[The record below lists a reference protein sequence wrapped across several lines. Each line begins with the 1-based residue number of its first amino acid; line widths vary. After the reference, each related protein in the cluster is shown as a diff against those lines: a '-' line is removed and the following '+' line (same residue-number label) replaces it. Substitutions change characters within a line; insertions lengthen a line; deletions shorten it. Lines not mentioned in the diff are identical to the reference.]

1 MFFHPKH
8 TTMLRQILHHTRAG
22 IALIMLG
29 TMIWSACKK
38 NETAAPVITGL
49 RSLNRSNVDSTLT
62 VVKPGQIV
70 VIQGKNLETVQQI
83 SFDGVPASFNINFT
97 TNENIIVTVPD
108 IVFDSVAQQDMN
120 QVKVV
125 TNHGIASY
133 TIPIVPPPPVI
144 TSVSNEFPQPG
155 DTITLTGSYLYT
167 VQEVDFPG
175 GARVTNGFTGPQDGS
190 WLQVVVPN
198 SLNPSEVSTTDS
210 IAVVTL
216 GGVGK
221 YAFYN
226 TTGMIANFEYGDPHF
241 GWQWWGGIISN
252 DATAFPGNWGNY
264 IEVKPSSPIP
274 AGDGSWWTD
283 NRAVMIAASN
293 WTNVNIGDPPANY
306 ALKFQVFV
314 KNPWSNGSIHIVI
327 NGDFSHWATWAPW
340 QQTDSKTFQT
350 SGWITVSIPLTR
362 FVDGSGNSVSTV
374 SALTGGQP
382 GATVQLMLYNDSSTP
397 LSGFDAAF
405 DNVRIVKIK

>member
-1 MFFHPKH
+1 MKQSAFLYNRFAV
-8 TTMLRQILHHTRAG
+8 LGLILLMSVWVVMG
-22 IALIMLG
+22 VE
-29 TMIWSACKK
+29 SCQKK
-38 NETAAPVITGL
+38 ETGAPVITGF
-49 RSLNRSNVDSTLT
+49 RSLNQSHVDSSLT
-62 VVKPGQIV
+62 VIKPGQIL
-70 VIQGKNLETVQQI
+70 VIQGRNFETVQQI
-83 SFDGVPASFNINFT
+83 FFDGVPASFNINFT

-108 IVFDSVAQQDMN
+108 IIFDSVAQDDMN
-120 QVKVV
+120 VVKVV

-144 TSVSNEFPQPG
+144 NSVSNEFAQPG

-167 VQEVDFPG
+167 VQEIDFPN
-175 GARVTNGFTGPQDGS
+175 GARVNSGFSGTVNGS

-198 SLNPSEVSTTDS
+198 SLSPSDVGPTDS
-210 IAVVTL
+210 IAVVTM

-264 IEVKPSSPIP
+264 IEIKPSNPIP

-293 WTNVNIGDPPANY
+293 WSNVNIADPPANY

-314 KNPWSNGSIHIVI
+314 KNPWSTGSIHIVI
-327 NGDFSHWATWAPW
+327 NGDFSRWATWAPW

-350 SGWITVSIPLTR
+350 NGWITVSIPLSR
-362 FVDGSGNSVSTV
+362 FVDGNGNSASTV
-374 SALTGGQP
+374 STLTGGQP
-382 GATVQLMLYNDSSTP
+382 GATVQLMLYNDGNTP

-405 DNVRIVKIK
+405 DNVRVVKIQ

>member
-1 MFFHPKH
+1 MIRHVVA
-8 TTMLRQILHHTRAG
+8 HHTKYAG
-22 IALIMLG
+22 VAVIALLLG
-29 TMIWSACKK
+29 LMMGMEACKK
-38 NETAAPVITGL
+38 NETQAPVITGF
-49 RSLNRSNVDSTLT
+49 RSLNRSHQDSSLT
-62 VVKPGQIV
+62 VLKPGQLV
-70 VIQGKNLETVQQI
+70 VIQGHNLETVEQI

-108 IVFDSVAQQDMN
+108 IIFDSVAQQDMN
-120 QVKVV
+120 QVRVV
-125 TNHGIASY
+125 TNHGVASY

-144 TSVSNEFPQPG
+144 TAVSNEFPQPG

-175 GARVTNGFTGPQDGS
+175 GKKVTSGFTGPQDGS
-190 WLQVVVPN
+190 WLQVVVPGT
-198 SLNPSEVSTTDS
+198 LSTTDTSATDS

-252 DATAFPGNWGNY
+252 DAAAFPGNWGNY
-264 IEVKPSSPIP
+264 IEVKPSNPIP

-327 NGDFSHWATWAPW
+327 NGNFGYWATWAPW

-350 SGWITVSIPLTR
+350 SGWITVSIPLSNIK
-362 FVDGSGNSVSTV
+362 DGNGNSPATV
-374 SALTGGQP
+374 SGLTGGNP